1 MTDEDSE
8 EPAVT
13 LGTERAVEGAPL
25 ARVTAR
31 LMWGIE
37 QSAVR
42 EREGDTVI
50 RTPEGPRELGELLDD
65 VDQQYF
71 ATRQE
76 FEAALGAVIDDGPIP
91 TESDEQEVESA
102 EDEDSEPAEDAG
114 EDAAEQTDGE
124 TEVEDSA
131 TEEETPES
139 ATDED
144 AQADE
149 ENE

>member
-1 MTDEDSE
+1 MTDDEDSE

-13 LGTERAVEGAPL
+13 LGTERTVEGAPL

-50 RTPEGPRELGELLDD
+50 RTPEGPRELGKLLND
-65 VDQQYF
+65 VETQYF

-76 FEAALGAVIDDGPIP
+76 FEEALGAVIGDGPVLV
-91 TESDEQEVESA
+91 ESDEQDGENPAEQSNEETESA
-102 EDEDSEPAEDAG
+102 ED
-114 EDAAEQTDGE
+114 DGE
-124 TEVEDSA
+124 TESTE
-131 TEEETPES
+131 TEES
-139 ATDED
+139 
-144 AQADE
+144 
-149 ENE
+149 